1 MIAGIELGTPWAL
14 ALLLPA
20 LAMPFRRLWQRRARL
35 AVPSL
40 AAVEV
45 PTTLRAA
52 LVPLPLIL
60 QVLGLG
66 LGVIALARPR
76 LVRTDV
82 VVESP
87 GLDILM
93 VLDTSGS
100 MEETDM
106 RSGALAVARLDAAK
120 AVISEFVGARPHDRV
135 GVVAFGEEA
144 FTYVPLT
151 LDHVAVR
158 EALGDLDVGVAG
170 GRGTAIGLGLAV
182 ATKRLRSLD
191 APERI
196 VILLTDGQNTAGSLS
211 PADAAQ
217 AAAALGVRV
226 YTIGVGAESR
236 GLLGLF
242 RQDGVDED
250 TLKGI
255 ADATGGRYFRARDVS
270 ALRDVYEAIDG
281 LEPTTA
287 KVRQF
292 VDFDELFHWPL
303 APGTALLALGALLGG
318 TWLRRG
324 P

>member
-1 MIAGIELGTPWAL
+1 VIAGVELGAPWAL
-14 ALLLPA
+14 LLGLPVAALPL
-20 LAMPFRRLWQRRARL
+20 RRFWQRRARVGVPGFGAVSAPATIRTRL
-35 AVPSL
+35 A
-40 AAVEV
+40 
-45 PTTLRAA
+45 
-52 LVPLPLIL
+52 PLPLL
-60 QVLGLG
+60 LHTLGL
-66 LGVIALARPR
+66 LLCVAALARPR

-82 VVESP
+82 VVETP

-100 MEETDM
+100 MDETDM
-106 RSGALAVARLDAAK
+106 RTGALAVSRLDAAK
-120 AVISEFVGARPHDRV
+120 AVIKEFVAARPHDRV

-158 EALGDLDVGVAG
+158 DALGDLSAGVAG
-170 GRGTAIGLGLAV
+170 GRGTAIGTGIAV
-182 ATKRLRSLD
+182 AAKRMRALQ

-196 VILLTDGQNTAGSLS
+196 LILLTDGQNTAGSVAPL
-211 PADAAQ
+211 DAAT
-217 AAAALGVRV
+217 AAAALGIRV

-250 TLKGI
+250 TLRGI
-255 ADATGGRYFRARDVS
+255 ADKTGGRFYRARDVS
-270 ALRDVYEAIDG
+270 ALRDVYAAIDG

-287 KVRQF
+287 EVRQF
-292 VDFDELFHWPL
+292 IDFVELFRWPL
-303 APGTALLALGALLGG
+303 VPGTLLLGLGALVGG